1 MRFTNNYNTSKTGRF
16 KIHKLLYFAT
26 IENIYLQAALS
37 FGCTNQVAA
46 QINLLVNI
54 VTVYGQ
60 GHGGLWY

>member
-1 MRFTNNYNTSKTGRF
+1 M
-16 KIHKLLYFAT
+16 HKLLYFAT